1 MTNEEGGVR
10 MCRKLVLSVFV
21 VLGLTS
27 VTYALQV
34 SNFEGFIDTPDL
46 LTALVGTTANETPTL
61 SMSGHGGGQALMATY
76 NTWNSPW
83 WSGTQLT
90 FGGANGQN
98 WTGMTTLTLWY
109 EVVSAA
115 SHLQF
120 DVYDIWGGPIASN
133 GFLTSSGLNK
143 TPAGGWVQLDIPL
156 GTLTGNFT
164 HAGRIQFVQ
173 KPNDYGSGVV
183 LYDDITVT
191 PEPAT
196 LVLLGLGGLAMLRRK
211 RS

>member
-1 MTNEEGGVR
+1 MKKFVSKFVWS
-10 MCRKLVLSVFV
+10 MVV

-34 SNFEGFIDTPDL
+34 SDFEGYIDTPDL
-46 LTALVGTTANETPTL
+46 LTDIIGTTANETPTL
-61 SMSGHGGGQALMATY
+61 DTTDGHYGPQCLEATY

-98 WTGMTTLTLWY
+98 WTGMTTLSLWY
-109 EVVSAA
+109 KVTGAA
-115 SHLQF
+115 SRLEV
-120 DVYDIWGGPIASN
+120 DVYDVWGMSLGGQWFATPGA
-133 GFLTSSGLNK
+133 
-143 TPAGGWVQLDIPL
+143 TPAGDWVQWNMDISGL
-156 GTLTGNFT
+156 SGNVN
-164 HAGRIQFVQ
+164 HVGRIQFAQVY
-173 KPNDYGSGVV
+173 PTYGSGTV
-183 LYDDITVT
+183 LYDDISVT

-196 LVLLGLGGLAMLRRK
+196 LVLLGLGGLTMLRRK

>member
-1 MTNEEGGVR
+1 

-46 LTALVGTTANETPTL
+46 LTALVGTTPNETPTL
-61 SMSGHGGGQALMATY
+61 NTTGGYLDPQCLQANY

-90 FGGANGQN
+90 FGGANGQD
-98 WTGMTTLTLWY
+98 WTGMTTLTVWY
-109 EVVSAA
+109 EVVTAA

-120 DVYDIWGGPIASN
+120 DVYDIWGMPIATN
-133 GFLTSSGLNK
+133 GFLSSSGLAK
-143 TPAGGWVQLDIPL
+143 TPAGDWTKLDIPL
-156 GTLTGNFT
+156 GTLSGNFT

-183 LYDDITVT
+183 LYDDISVT

-196 LVLLGLGGLAMLRRK
+196 MALLGLGGLALIRRK